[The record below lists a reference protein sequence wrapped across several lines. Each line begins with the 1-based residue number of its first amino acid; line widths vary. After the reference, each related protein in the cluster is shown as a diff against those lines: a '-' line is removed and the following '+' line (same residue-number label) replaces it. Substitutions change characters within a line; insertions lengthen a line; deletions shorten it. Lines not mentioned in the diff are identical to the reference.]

1 MQICECED
9 LPATNAGQT
18 DEDESAVYDEKNK
31 ILTCWENTTVRIPD
45 EYINDLYLINQDLYE
60 RKIID
65 KPFEILINKKIRIT
79 QYVGLVQ
86 VSDLTIQVL
95 PKVSSKFNKNDAMKN
110 VLIMLLYSNN
120 LPKVE
125 VRTLS
130 ELANRL
136 NTIVEVLIF
145 FYALGLEKALAQGI
159 NRAYVTQEYNSKY
172 LRGQLIIEKE
182 ASKIDKSYF
191 WIRTSDYVEDN
202 ELNQFLKAATRRF
215 ITLTQ
220 NWEIRRRLNR
230 VLSYLVDVS
239 DLKIE
244 NIKYK
249 NMTFTRLNASYE
261 PSYRLARLIL
271 EKSGILVSREKIKFY
286 HFLIDMNRLF
296 QEFIA
301 NFMNLNWRSLGHE
314 NTRLVIQGV
323 GVGPYYLGEW
333 HLKQRMD
340 YQLIPDLIITDTEHT
355 PLMIMDTKYKQVDD
369 KDSDRPKTTP
379 EDLYQLYAYLR
390 NINCKKGLIIYPSYR
405 ETKLY
410 EDHFE
415 FDNNH
420 LLFFSKVNLDF
431 GENWEDDLLNDIK
444 ESLRLFYNS

>member
-1 MQICECED
+1 
-9 LPATNAGQT
+9 LSATNEGQT
-18 DEDESAVYDEKNK
+18 GDDNSVDYDKENK
-31 ILTCWENTTVRIPD
+31 ILTCWENTTVTVTIPNAD
-45 EYINDLYLINQDLYE
+45 EYINDLDSINQDLYE
-60 RKIID
+60 RKITD
-65 KPFEILINKKIRIT
+65 YKPFEILKNNKIRTT
-79 QYVGLVQ
+79 QYVGLIQ
-86 VSDLTIQVL
+86 VSDHTIQIL
-95 PKVSSKFNKNDAMKN
+95 PKVSSKFNKDDALKN

-120 LPKVE
+120 LSIYERK
-125 VRTLS
+125 LS

-136 NTIVEVLIF
+136 NTIVEGLIF

-159 NRAYVTQEYNSKY
+159 NKTYVTQEYNSKY
-172 LRGQLIIEKE
+172 LRGQLIMEKE
-182 ASKIDKSYF
+182 AAKIDKSYL

-215 ITLTQ
+215 IPLTQ
-220 NWEIRRRLNR
+220 NPEIRMGLRR

-249 NMTFTRLNASYE
+249 NMTFNRLNASYE
-261 PSYRLARLIL
+261 PSYRLAKLIL
-271 EKSGILVSREKIKFY
+271 EKSAIAVSRKKTKFY
-286 HFLIDMNRLF
+286 NFLIDMNKLF
-296 QEFIA
+296 QEFVA
-301 NFMNLNWRSLGHE
+301 NFMNANWRSLGHA
-314 NTRLVIQGV
+314 NTQLVIQGD
-323 GVGPYYLGEW
+323 GINRYYFGNW
-333 HLKQRMD
+333 HLDKRED
-340 YQLIPDLIITDTEHT
+340 YQLIPDLIIRDTEGT

-379 EDLYQLYAYLR
+379 EDLYQLYAYLQK
-390 NINCKKGLIIYPSYR
+390 INCKKGLIIYPSYR

-431 GENWEDDLLNDIK
+431 GENWEDDLLNDIRK
-444 ESLRLFYNS
+444 SLRLFYNS